1 MILNVRMFLFPVF
14 RNLKSLMVDFTTTN
28 VSRVCVVLALNWYD
42 SGAFRSCYTFVTAV
56 TRTTA
61 LPTSICDKGTK
72 KSRRGGEL
80 QTAGGAAPNSDRQC
94 AHASMKVGRFH
105 SLFFSVRQI
114 WICDVVFIRRSMNY
128 RTTSTAPAALLTI
141 FQIKAVSTT

>member
-1 MILNVRMFLFPVF
+1 MI
-14 RNLKSLMVDFTTTN
+14 
-28 VSRVCVVLALNWYD
+28 VVL
-42 SGAFRSCYTFVTAV
+42 FVLV
-56 TRTTA
+56 T
-61 LPTSICDKGTK
+61 LLLQQLLVLQHYQLTSICDKGTK
-72 KSRRGGEL
+72 NSRRVGEL